1 MHQGEPQ
8 GNKKSLRLFSLSLF
22 LSDTHTHWFWFSSKK
37 KKFDKYSKHVAM
49 KCIRRLTFCVIV
61 RMWYKNYLQGMC
73 HDRGICQVPKL
84 WTFGDAWFR
93 MFAYSVYVRGCVCVT
108 FAYNA
113 LGSQQWCFACLL
125 IICTAKQKVFC
136 IGKHRP
142 RSSSCWFDV
151 CILLLGWP
159 RCCLESRLTS
169 SNGMLLTRT
178 HTPELY
184 LHTLVLNQL
193 HLLVSK

>member
-1 MHQGEPQ
+1 MHQSGKSSICSSTDYSSTEQVKWCALRLNNLGCHWQYAPWCIRE
-8 GNKKSLRLFSLSLF
+8 NPRETKSLSGFSPF
-22 LSDTHTHWFWFSSKK
+22 LSFCLTHTHWFWFSSKK

-108 FAYNA
+108 FA
-113 LGSQQWCFACLL
+113 
-125 IICTAKQKVFC
+125 
-136 IGKHRP
+136 
-142 RSSSCWFDV
+142 
-151 CILLLGWP
+151 
-159 RCCLESRLTS
+159 
-169 SNGMLLTRT
+169 
-178 HTPELY
+178 
-184 LHTLVLNQL
+184 
-193 HLLVSK
+193 